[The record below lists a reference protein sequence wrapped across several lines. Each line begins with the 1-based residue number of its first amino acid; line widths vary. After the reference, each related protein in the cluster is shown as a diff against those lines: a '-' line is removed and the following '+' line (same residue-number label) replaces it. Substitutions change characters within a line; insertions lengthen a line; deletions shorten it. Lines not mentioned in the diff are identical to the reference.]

1 MKERKKKNYFQDT
14 NESSFIAL
22 SSSIPATPPPPPPQ
36 SSDSSIING
45 KNQKTLQSVCE
56 EKVEEPND
64 YQEVTPGML
73 SDLAR

>member
-1 MKERKKKNYFQDT
+1 MEKNEGEGEKELLYFQD
-14 NESSFIAL
+14 SSFIAL
-22 SSSIPATPPPPPPQ
+22 SSSIPPPPPPQ
-36 SSDSSIING
+36 SSDSSING